1 MEYLVTASA
10 STATLQLKFHLR
22 ALMAVVPAILLGACG
37 GGSVSPSGMTTQQP
51 VSVPLQAA
59 VANEVDSGTSVAF
72 SLAGTV
78 DNVPVTGSGTL
89 TDSTPTAATF
99 NGAVVLQTTETLT
112 ETVMDNGTTVPITE
126 TKQILTDPGTFAE
139 VGQINSDGTVDV
151 IPPYTYPPSVV
162 PGDSGTLATGTEFS
176 DKTEQKATGTVDIT
190 YDVQSDT
197 STTDIVDIDKKVK
210 DKNNNPIK
218 DDDKKIRVDKNG
230 NSKPVSEKEQE
241 SHNGHNDNFDDN
253 DQG

>member
-1 MEYLVTASA
+1 
-10 STATLQLKFHLR
+10 
-22 ALMAVVPAILLGACG
+22 
-37 GGSVSPSGMTTQQP
+37 
-51 VSVPLQAA
+51 VPLQTAIA
-59 VANEVDSGTSVAF
+59 EQVENGTSAAF
-72 SLAGTV
+72 SLAGSI

-89 TDSTPTAATF
+89 TDSAPTAATF
-99 NGAVVLQTTETLT
+99 NGAAVLQTTETFT
-112 ETVMDNGTTVPITE
+112 ETVVENGTSMQITE
-126 TKQILTDPGTFAE
+126 TKQILTNPATFAV

-162 PGDSGTLATGTEFS
+162 PGDSGTLATGTEYS
-176 DKTEQKATGTVDIT
+176 DKTEQQPTGTVDIT

-241 SHNGHNDNFDDN
+241 SHNGHGDNFDDN